1 MAASTDPAPRKA
13 RASRPNTDID
23 ERIRDRNEAA
33 ILEAAG
39 ALFARKGFDGT
50 RIAEIADRSG
60 LPKAN
65 IYYYFPTKED
75 IYRALIGKLLAG
87 WDKALEELRA
97 DREPADALSA
107 YIAAKLEYSRQ
118 SGGESRLFAN
128 EILRGGRFLSKA
140 NREHMRA
147 MTRDKAV
154 VIESWIAAGKMAPVS
169 VRHVFIML
177 WGATQ
182 FYADFEVL
190 ACDALAIKRL
200 TKKDFDEA
208 AVAITAIVLRGCN
221 VVEIG
226 AEARSAQP

>member
-1 MAASTDPAPRKA
+1 MDRTGRKT
-13 RASRPNTDID
+13 RASRPGKDVD

-39 ALFARKGFDGT
+39 ELFARKGFDGT
-50 RIAEIADRSG
+50 RIAEIAERSG

-65 IYYYFPTKED
+65 VYYYFPAKED
-75 IYRALIGKLLAG
+75 IYKALIGKLLAG

-97 DREPADALSA
+97 DREPAEALGA
-107 YIAAKLEYSRQ
+107 YIAAKLEYSRR

-128 EILRGGRFLSKA
+128 EILRGAPFLTKA
-140 NREHMRA
+140 HRDHMRA
-147 MTRDKAV
+147 MTRDKSV
-154 VIESWIAAGKMAPVS
+154 VIENWIAAGKMAPLS
-169 VRHVFIML
+169 VQHVFIML

-182 FYADFEVL
+182 FYGDFEVL

-208 AVAITAIVLRGCN
+208 AATITAIVLRGCN
-221 VVEIG
+221 VVETPT
-226 AEARSAQP
+226 ANA

>member
-1 MAASTDPAPRKA
+1 MAASMDQAARKT
-13 RASRPNTDID
+13 RASRPSKDVD
-23 ERIRDRNEAA
+23 ERVRDRSEAA

-39 ALFARKGFDGT
+39 ELFARKGFDGV
-50 RIAEIADRSG
+50 RIAEIAERSG

-65 IYYYFPTKED
+65 VYYYFPSKED
-75 IYRALIGKLLAG
+75 IYKALIGKLLAG

-97 DREPADALSA
+97 DRKPAEALGA
-107 YIAAKLEYSRQ
+107 YIVAKLEYSRQ
-118 SGGESRLFAN
+118 FGSESRLFAN

-140 NREHMRA
+140 NRDHMRA

-154 VIESWIAAGKMAPVS
+154 VIESWIAAGKMSPIS

-190 ACDALAIKRL
+190 ACDALAIKRI

-208 AVAITAIVLRGCN
+208 AATITAIVLRGCN
-221 VVEIG
+221 VVESA
-226 AEARSAQP
+226 AEARSTDT